1 MIYATGEAEFDRG
14 FEIEIPGFALT
25 DRQCSVAMDSKEGTP
40 SIRAKDLPLT
50 ERNSHGRGSM
60 NSGMGSHGVTSKQ
73 VEVVKIDGTLK
84 PYNRNNIYMAT
95 KSTFRTPIGHR
106 KIQEQSL
113 WVKVAK
119 KSVMKTESTIGPG
132 PGF

>member
-1 MIYATGEAEFDRG
+1 MIYAAGGAEFDRA
-14 FEIEIPGFALT
+14 FESEIHGFALS
-25 DRQCSVAMDSKEGTP
+25 DRQCSVAMDSKEDTH
-40 SIRAKDLPLT
+40 SIRGKDLLLT

-73 VEVVKIDGTLK
+73 VEVLKIDGTLK
-84 PYNRNNIYMAT
+84 PNSRNKIHMAT

-106 KIQEQSL
+106 KIQNPSL
-113 WVKVAK
+113 RVNVAK
-119 KSVMKTESTIGPG
+119 KSVIKTESTNGPD